1 MEDDSLSE
9 YGINTGGCMSQ
20 DVIERAIGKPLK
32 IKKNIQTRQGCKC
45 LLGNDIGAYNTC
57 GHLCR
62 YCYANYSKELVIKN
76 MKNHDP
82 MSPLLIGNIQKEDI
96 IKESKQESWVIE

>member
-1 MEDDSLSE
+1 MK
-9 YGINTGGCMSQ
+9 IIQ
-20 DVIERAIGKPLK
+20 
-32 IKKNIQTRQGCKC
+32 IKKME
-45 LLGNDIGAYNTC
+45 
-57 GHLCR
+57 
-62 YCYANYSKELVIKN
+62 SLVIKN